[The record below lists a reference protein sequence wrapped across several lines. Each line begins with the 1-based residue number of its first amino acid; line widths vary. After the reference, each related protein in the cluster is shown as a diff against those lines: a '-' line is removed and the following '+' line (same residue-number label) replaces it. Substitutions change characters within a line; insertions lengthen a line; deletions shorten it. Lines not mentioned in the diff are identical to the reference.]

1 MQRTPCSRSSWSS
14 TREADLA
21 ELGRAVDGFAGEPA
35 AGLRRD
41 RDEVAATARD
51 QVRDGRARGV
61 DRPLRLTSI
70 ISSRCSTGVSTSVVR
85 ADAGIRD
92 ADVQPS
98 EALDR
103 VGDRVLDLAQVAD
116 VAGQPERVRKPE
128 VVAAS

>member
-1 MQRTPCSRSSWSS
+1 MFAQLVVER

-21 ELGRAVDGFAGEPA
+21 ELRRAVDGFAGKPA
-35 AGLRRD
+35 APGLRRD
-41 RDEVAATARD
+41 RDEVAPTARD

-61 DRPLRLTSI
+61 DRPLEVDVDHLLEVLDR
-70 ISSRCSTGVSTSVVR
+70 RVDECVVR

-103 VGDRVLDLAQVAD
+103 AGDRVLDLAQVAD